1 MVFWIVRGLFI
12 LLVVAVILA
21 GMATEGGAFDFTGLD
36 DNIKTAQFLLFSSV
50 ILVLFLGFSVDF
62 LVPQKKIHVFAGVFL
77 GVMIGL
83 LLGVI
88 TNSVINMLFDTYG
101 VPKGSNS
108 IAARIRPGLLGMVNL
123 LCCYWSVTMV
133 LKTKDSFRF
142 IIPYVEFSKQKKG
155 LRPMVLDT
163 SVIIDGRIVDIAATR
178 IFDSGFVVPK
188 FVISELQLIAD
199 SADKIKRARGRR
211 GLDILNKM
219 QNDPNIDIQIED
231 VDMTAKERSEST
243 DLQLVTTAHRLEGKL
258 VTNDYNLN
266 KVAKVRGVEV
276 LNINDIAKSL
286 KVVVIPGEELDVY
299 LVKPGD
305 QSGQAV
311 GYLDDGTMVVVE
323 GGFKYIGKEQ
333 RVCVTSALQT
343 SAGRMVFAKLAE

>member
-1 MVFWIVRGLFI
+1 MVFWIVRGIFI
-12 LLVVAVILA
+12 LLISAVVLA
-21 GMATEGGAFDFTGLD
+21 GMATDGGAFDFAGLE
-36 DNIKTAQFLLFSSV
+36 NVKFAQYSLVFGV
-50 ILVLFLGFSVDF
+50 ALVLLLGFSVDLF
-62 LVPQKKIHVFAGVFL
+62 VPQKKIHIFAGVFL
-77 GVMIGL
+77 GVIIGL

-101 VPKGSNS
+101 IEKNS
-108 IAARIRPGLLGMVNL
+108 GTVAGRIRPGLLGIVNL
-123 LCCYWSVTMV
+123 LCCYWSVIMV

-155 LRPMVLDT
+155 VRPLVLDT

-178 IFDSGFVVPK
+178 IFDSAFVVPR

-199 SADKIKRARGRR
+199 SADKIKRNRGRR

-219 QNDPNIDIQIED
+219 QNDANIDLDITDI
-231 VDMTAKERSEST
+231 DMTAKERAEST
-243 DLQLVTTAHRLEGKL
+243 DLQLVTAAHRLEGKL

-286 KVVVIPGEELDVY
+286 KVVVIPGEIISVY

-311 GYLDDGTMVVVE
+311 GYLEDGTMVVVE
-323 GGFKYIGKEQ
+323 GGSNKIGSEQ
-333 RVCVTSALQT
+333 QVTVTSALQT
-343 SAGRMVFAKLAE
+343 SAGRMVFAKVE